1 VSAINLRSRAGL
13 GATLAI
19 RTQRRSRRKNLR
31 GEQRISRCIRTLALR
46 SVTSPASF
54 IGVHYFAIRLHNRAA
69 QCGPFAVEDRDSMS
83 VERIQQHFRDS
94 AAVKL
99 EALESLSMP
108 IAAAVDTMFG
118 ALANGNRILACGNG
132 GSAADAQHFAAE
144 LIGRFERER
153 PGLPAI
159 ALSTDTSV
167 LTAIAN
173 DYSFEQIYSKQV
185 WALGQP
191 GDVLLAISTSGNSA
205 NVLAAIEAAHER
217 EMIVVALTGKGG
229 GRMQD
234 VLSDTDIHICV
245 PSDRTARIQE
255 VHLLTIHCLCDGID
269 AMLLGED

>member
-1 VSAINLRSRAGL
+1 
-13 GATLAI
+13 
-19 RTQRRSRRKNLR
+19 
-31 GEQRISRCIRTLALR
+31 
-46 SVTSPASF
+46 
-54 IGVHYFAIRLHNRAA
+54 
-69 QCGPFAVEDRDSMS
+69 MS

-108 IAAAVDTMFG
+108 IAAAIDTMFG
-118 ALANGNRILACGNG
+118 ALANGNRIL
-132 GSAADAQHFAAE
+132 
-144 LIGRFERER
+144 
-153 PGLPAI
+153 

-191 GDVLLAISTSGNSA
+191 GDVMLAITTSGNSA

-234 VLSDTDIHICV
+234 VLSDTDIHVCV

>member
-1 VSAINLRSRAGL
+1 MN
-13 GATLAI
+13 
-19 RTQRRSRRKNLR
+19 N
-31 GEQRISRCIRTLALR
+31 QRILAHFHESAEIKIQSATVL
-46 SVTSPASF
+46 
-54 IGVHYFAIRLHNRAA
+54 AA
-69 QCGPFAVEDRDSMS
+69 
-83 VERIQQHFRDS
+83 
-94 AAVKL
+94 
-99 EALESLSMP
+99 P
-108 IAAAVDTMFG
+108 IAAAIELMFA
-118 ALANGNRILACGNG
+118 ALSNGNKILVCGNG

-234 VLSDTDIHICV
+234 ILSETDIHICV